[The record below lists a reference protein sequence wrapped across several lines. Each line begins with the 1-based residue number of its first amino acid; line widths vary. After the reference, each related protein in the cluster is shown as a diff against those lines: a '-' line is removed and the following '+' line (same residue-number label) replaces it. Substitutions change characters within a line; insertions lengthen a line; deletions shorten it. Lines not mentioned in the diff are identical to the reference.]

1 MRSNGLT
8 ARAYRPVADLSPQV
22 GDALLDEL
30 KAQGVAAYTTPVE
43 SSTTAGF
50 DRPEFRVSVLERLY
64 VDSAASEVVR
74 EMISQQHL
82 MIADDSEDLTWAQ
95 IVAGFDQPL
104 TAPVAPWPAQE
115 DLNDPPTADGG
126 GPFGDGSPA
135 GGSSARRGAAGAGR
149 HHAGSGWRRSA
160 GPPAGDAD
168 DPGLGARESGFNG
181 DRDGQA
187 GSSDPS
193 AREPGS
199 GGHGLGQ
206 GGSSG
211 HGLGQGGSSGHDLG
225 QADPRGPGSGQ
236 AGPRGPGS
244 GQADP
249 RGPGSGEPA
258 GGGSGAAQ
266 PGFSGGLGGLAGRP
280 DGFADAGDSTIS
292 ASGGS
297 ARDGGGAE
305 AAQLGRAGR
314 WMRAR
319 SGTRGFDEER
329 RHGRRGRHHRRG
341 GDAVGWGRR
350 TGSRTRRADYSDRS
364 DLAWS
369 AYEAG
374 VDGFDDEIA
383 EVDRFVPPVPPPLPK
398 LTGWQKLT
406 WLGLGGG
413 PLVFLVAALG
423 QLTLP
428 PWLSFLA
435 VVGFVGGFVG
445 LVIMLT
451 SHSDDEWDPDHGAQ
465 V

>member
-104 TAPVAPWPAQE
+104 TTPIAPWPAQE
-115 DLNDPPTADGG
+115 DLDDPSPANGDLG
-126 GPFGDGSPA
+126 GP
-135 GGSSARRGAAGAGR
+135 RL
-149 HHAGSGWRRSA
+149 GSG
-160 GPPAGDAD
+160 GH
-168 DPGLGARESGFNG
+168 
-181 DRDGQA
+181 RDGQHI
-187 GSSDPS
+187 SSDPS
-193 AREPGS
+193 AEESGPG
-199 GGHGLGQ
+199 GTGHGR
-206 GGSSG
+206 
-211 HGLGQGGSSGHDLG
+211 
-225 QADPRGPGSGQ
+225 ADPSAHDDGELTGSAPG
-236 AGPRGPGS
+236 
-244 GQADP
+244 
-249 RGPGSGEPA
+249 E
-258 GGGSGAAQ
+258 SGA
-266 PGFSGGLGGLAGRP
+266 SGGLGGLAGLSG
-280 DGFADAGDSTIS
+280 GFADAGDSTIR

-297 ARDGGGAE
+297 PGDGGGAE
-305 AAQLGRAGR
+305 AAQLGRPRR
-314 WMRAR
+314 WMRIGR
-319 SGTRGFDEER
+319 GTRGFGEDR
-329 RHGRRGRHHRRG
+329 RHGLRGRHHRRG
-341 GDAVGWGRR
+341 GDAIVWGRR
-350 TGSRTRRADYSDRS
+350 TRRTRPADGGGRS
-364 DLAWS
+364 GLAWS
-369 AYEAG
+369 AY
-374 VDGFDDEIA
+374 DGGIDDFEDEIA

-445 LVIMLT
+445 LVVMLT
-451 SHSDDEWDPDHGAQ
+451 SHSDDDWDPDHGAQ